1 MLLMLLLMV
10 VMVTTVCYAQ
20 TGNSDIFQMAADI
33 AQNVQVKILGISS
46 ALCGVGLVI
55 AAIIWGFGNKQ
66 QTQMGWEWM
75 KRIVI
80 AYIVINSIPL
90 IITPRSEASRTSP
103 DVPLAPRSPGGQFRL
118 TKMKFSNKKGGEPY

>member
-1 MLLMLLLMV
+1 MRNKRAYTVLLMLLLMV

-20 TGNSDIFQMAADI
+20 MGNSDIFQMAADI

-90 IITPRSEASRTSP
+90 IITTIRSI
-103 DVPLAPRSPGGQFRL
+103 
-118 TKMKFSNKKGGEPY
+118 SNIS

>member
-1 MLLMLLLMV
+1 MRNKRAYTVLLMLLLMV

-90 IITPRSEASRTSP
+90 IITTIRRI
-103 DVPLAPRSPGGQFRL
+103 
-118 TKMKFSNKKGGEPY
+118 SNIS